1 MTTIIQ
7 DKPIFQY
14 STKEMAIRQRLN
26 NTDPE
31 KYKLYKQR
39 IALNLHKRYHS
50 EDPDVRAEFRNQRKV
65 NNHRAYNIRKER
77 LAEEAKIKANLAS

>member
-14 STKEMAIRQRLN
+14 SIKENAIRQRLN
-26 NTDPE
+26 NMDPE
-31 KYKLYKQR
+31 KYRLYKQR
-39 IALNLHKRYHS
+39 IAVNLHNRYHS
-50 EDPDVRAEFRNQRKV
+50 EDPIIREEFRNQRKI
-65 NNHRAYNIRKER
+65 NNKRAYNIRKER